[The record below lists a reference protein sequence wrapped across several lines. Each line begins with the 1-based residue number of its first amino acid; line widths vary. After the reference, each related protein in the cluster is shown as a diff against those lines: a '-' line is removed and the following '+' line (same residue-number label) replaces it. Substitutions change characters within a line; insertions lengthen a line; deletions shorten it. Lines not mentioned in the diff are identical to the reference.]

1 MITARPEIETISP
14 YQGGKPIEEVQRE
27 FKLNDIIKLASNENP
42 LGPSPKAVAAMQK
55 AVDQV
60 NLYPDGNAYYLKK
73 DLAEHLGVDIDQII
87 LGNGSNEVLH
97 IIGETF
103 VKPNDEIIYSES
115 AFVVYKLVAAICG
128 AKAVVT
134 PMNGYHQDISAIISA
149 ITNKTKII
157 FIANPNNPTG
167 TMVNVE
173 QAEELL
179 ASVPEHVL
187 VVFDEAYGEYID
199 REDYPRTLSYIQQ
212 GHNVLVSRTF
222 SKIHGLAGLR
232 IGYGIADN
240 RLVGLMNRV
249 RQPFNCNLL
258 AQVSARAALADTDY
272 VLRSKQTNDEE
283 KHHLYKALAELS
295 VDYVPSEGNFIMLNL
310 SCSGEVIAQKLLEKG
325 IIVRPITGYGFP
337 NSVRLTIGTNE
348 QNRRFIETLSDILE
362 IS

>member
-173 QAEELL
+173 QTEKLL

-283 KHHLYKALAELS
+283 KHHLYKALAELN

-325 IIVRPITGYGFP
+325 IIVRPITSYGFP